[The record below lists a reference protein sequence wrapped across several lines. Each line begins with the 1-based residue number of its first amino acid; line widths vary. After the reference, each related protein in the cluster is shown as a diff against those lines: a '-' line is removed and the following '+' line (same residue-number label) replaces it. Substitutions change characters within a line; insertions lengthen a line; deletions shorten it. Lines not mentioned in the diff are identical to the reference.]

1 LIETFEVFHE
11 GAKLRER
18 GRMEEGGMEE
28 ETKETGSK
36 GDGRMGEMEGL
47 SKIEEAK
54 M

>member
-11 GAKLRER
+11 RAKLRER
-18 GRMEEGGMEE
+18 GGMEEGG
-28 ETKETGSK
+28 
-36 GDGRMGEMEGL
+36 MEGL